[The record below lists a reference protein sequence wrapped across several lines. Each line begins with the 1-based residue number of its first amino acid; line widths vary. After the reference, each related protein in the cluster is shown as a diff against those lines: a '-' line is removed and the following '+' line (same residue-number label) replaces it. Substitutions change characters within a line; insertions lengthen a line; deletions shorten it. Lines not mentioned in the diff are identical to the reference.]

1 MTQSPDQN
9 IALGALAWRICADE
23 KRAPVL
29 LDDPE
34 QRSAL
39 QTALTDG
46 QLIEDDHG
54 IRFSDEHAMVLAA
67 TEYLLGTEAER
78 LLASPRECFERLH
91 EIFTHEIGKHYRVS
105 GCALAELHNAK
116 QFDGFAW
123 GRQAIEAGVD
133 VFDVLYVMEGAVPLF
148 NEASAQD
155 IYDFFA
161 GHYERVKNDLAGGI
175 LYVKLPPW
183 FTKLPS
189 IARMLKLM
197 HEASLQERSTSL
209 YACALHGLIL
219 HNFEE
224 GFVLALEAA
233 RSPTLMVSG
242 PALHLL
248 GLVDYANPP
257 HFEALEQVIE
267 LCAEIIRTPGHSQ
280 LETAVRTLGRLLP
293 AAEARIS
300 HLLAEVAQT
309 EAPGVLYALS
319 ETLFH
324 VREAQH
330 DREWFW
336 PLFLRLAAA
345 KIEHKGTLDNID
357 MVLMGWISNPER
369 QDRALEFLNAWIA
382 HQSREIIRDSALDKL
397 LDATIHQLV
406 QQPSL
411 LNRAVT
417 MWLLHDDIRYP
428 MVARQVI
435 SRLHEPIAKSLAL
448 DPGIIDTLQP
458 NEIRFLVR
466 RVLGFIVGDD
476 AQIALVFSLAQTR
489 DAKTRTL
496 GLVMEALRDHTGYDY
511 PYQTMDFLEVRQA
524 AESDVDIKALCGEV
538 TTALKNH
545 LAALDALPW
554 LKELTPSSAKM
565 HRFAKERGKQMSKA
579 FDEASKDSIWRQLT
593 SHVVL
598 KAGRRTFQAIQNL
611 YTEPMELKGISHS
624 VALPRSEISDPAGSD
639 LKRHLFKVTTKDTS

>member
-67 TEYLLGTEAER
+67 TEYLLKTEAEY

-91 EIFTHEIGKHYRVS
+91 EIFTHEIGKQHRVS
-105 GCALAELHNAK
+105 GYVLAELHNTK

-123 GRQAIEAGVD
+123 GRQAIEAGVG
-133 VFDVLYVMEGAVPLF
+133 VFDVLHVMEGAVPLF
-148 NEASAQD
+148 NAACAQD

-175 LYVKLPPW
+175 LYFKLPPW
-183 FTKLPS
+183 LASFPKT
-189 IARMLKLM
+189 ARELKHM
-197 HEASLQERSTSL
+197 HEASPQERSASL

-219 HNFEE
+219 HDFDE
-224 GFVLALEAA
+224 GLVLALEAA
-233 RSPTLMVSG
+233 RSSIPMVSG

-257 HFEALEQVIE
+257 HFEGLEQVIE
-267 LCAEIIRTPGHSQ
+267 LCAEIIRTPEHAQ
-280 LETAVRTLGRLLP
+280 FATAVRTLGRLLP
-293 AAEARIS
+293 VAETRIS
-300 HLLAEVAQT
+300 PLLTEAAQT
-309 EAPGVLYALS
+309 EAPEVLYALS

-324 VREAQH
+324 VRETQY

-345 KIEHKGTLDNID
+345 KTEHKGILDNID

-369 QDRALEFLNAWIA
+369 QDRALEFLNSWIA
-382 HQSREIIRDSALDKL
+382 HQSREIIQDAVLDKL
-397 LDATIHQLV
+397 FDSTIHQLE
-406 QQPSL
+406 QQPAL

-417 MWLLHDDIRYP
+417 MWLIHDDIRYP
-428 MVARQVI
+428 MVAYKVI
-435 SRLHEPIAKSLAL
+435 SRLREPIAKSLAL
-448 DPGIIDTLQP
+448 DPMIIDTLQP

-466 RVLGFIVGDD
+466 RILGFIVGDD
-476 AQIALVFSLAQTR
+476 AQIALVFSLVRTQ

-496 GLVMEALRDHTGYDY
+496 SLVMEVLRDHTGYDY
-511 PYQTMDFLEVRQA
+511 PYQTMDFLEERQA
-524 AESDVDIKALCGEV
+524 VDSDEDIKTLCGEV
-538 TTALKNH
+538 ARELKNH
-545 LAALDALPW
+545 LAALDGLPW
-554 LKELTPSSAKM
+554 LKELVPSSAKI
-565 HRFAKERGKQMSKA
+565 HRFAKERRKQMSKA

-598 KAGRRTFQAIQNL
+598 KAGRRTFQAIQDR

-624 VALPRSEISDPAGSD
+624 VALPRSEISDPAGSA
-639 LKRHLFKVTTKDTS
+639 LKRHLFKVATKDTP